1 MSKLMQ
7 STAEAVPVSKARAWA
22 GQSISGLIVLFL
34 VFDGVGKF
42 VKPAPVV
49 EAFARLGFRIELAP
63 AIGGLLLACTALYVI
78 PQTSIAGAILLT
90 GYLGGA
96 VASQLRIGEPW
107 FTHVLFPVYC
117 GALLWAGLI
126 LRNNRLRAFMFL
138 RS

>member
-7 STAEAVPVSKARAWA
+7 STAEAFPVSKARAWA
-22 GQSISGLIVLFL
+22 GRGISGLIVLFL

-49 EAFARLGFRIELAP
+49 EAFARLGFPIDLAP
-63 AIGGLLLACTALYVI
+63 AIGGLLLTCTLLYVI

-107 FTHVLFPVYC
+107 LTHVLFPVYC
-117 GALLWAGLI
+117 DALLWAGLF
-126 LRNNRLRAFMFL
+126 LRNHRLRAFMFS